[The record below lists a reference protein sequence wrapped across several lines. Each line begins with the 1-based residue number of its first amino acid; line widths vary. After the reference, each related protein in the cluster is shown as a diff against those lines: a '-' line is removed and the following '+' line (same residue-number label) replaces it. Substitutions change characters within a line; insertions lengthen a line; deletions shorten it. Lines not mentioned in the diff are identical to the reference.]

1 MKRRLVLLFILLFSC
16 TMLFGTRMAYASESK
31 GITTN
36 MFELALYA
44 DDSLKS
50 SQNKVDLS
58 GIKVDVYSS
67 ELTDFDEESS
77 LSEFAHNYAL
87 SVYTDSRGIVQFSR
101 PSDEMLILIDVATLP
116 QNTGIAISTKFY
128 RKDIAQDKLPVSKVD
143 KIVIEK
149 DFASEN
155 DYYVNAYNEE
165 GTRINVEYSL
175 TESRSEVANDKRTV
189 CLEARVGDL
198 TETYEYTI
206 PVRTNNTIEVQ
217 CVKNIDELLVDR
229 SVTDSLGPDDFTK
242 HKSFGHFIIYYN
254 SSSDTTPL
262 FISSLASALQEA
274 DTSLVNG
281 LSLNRPRT
289 NSQGTLR
296 YEVYVTDMVY
306 GTGSPAVCSLNVEN
320 GTRVS
325 NITFYGITNLNNALT
340 LKQQGTAAH
349 EYMHAI
355 IHTYSGNVPSWFHEG
370 WAHWSKVRVT
380 GIDSLQDT
388 SVDDY
393 LSITYKS
400 FFGEEHCYGKMLMPL
415 YIEQNY
421 GVTAVAN
428 SIKNLANTTSAT
440 SAISNALPSGVTFQ
454 SIFPNFMGYNYAPN
468 YFYDT
473 YLDSWSDHPYIT
485 WNYPLNG
492 YPNDAY
498 GGNINSYAAHYREF
512 DVPTS
517 GSYNLDITIRITDNP
532 MSLSGR
538 IHMTSN
544 TGVVTNWSLSS
555 GYTLVTYSTTIGVP
569 YNQGAISITN
579 TSNNQTSYHI
589 TIARS

>member
-1 MKRRLVLLFILLFSC
+1 MKKRLVLFFILLFSC
-16 TMLFGTRMAYASESK
+16 TMLFSARVAFASESK
-31 GITTN
+31 NITTN

-44 DDSLKS
+44 DASVKS

-67 ELTDFDEESS
+67 ELTGFDEKSS
-77 LSEFAHNYAL
+77 LSEFTHNYAF
-87 SVYTDSRGIVQFSR
+87 SVYTDSKGIVRFSR

-116 QNTGIAISTKFY
+116 RNTGIAISTKFY

-143 KIVIEK
+143 NIVIEK

-175 TESRSEVANDKRTV
+175 TEKSNEVIRNNRIV
-189 CLEARVGDL
+189 CMEARVGDI
-198 TETYEYTI
+198 TETCEYAI
-206 PVRTNNTIEVQ
+206 PVCTDNTVEVQ
-217 CVKNIDELLVDR
+217 CVENIQELLNEKGA
-229 SVTDSLGPDDFTK
+229 TDLLSPDDFTYK
-242 HKSFGHFIIYYN
+242 RSYGHFLICYN
-254 SSSDTTPL
+254 SSSNTTPV
-262 FISSLASALQEA
+262 FITSLASALQA
-274 DTSLVNG
+274 TDNSLVNG
-281 LSLNRPRT
+281 LSLSRPRSNT
-289 NSQGTLR
+289 QGATQYYVFVLDSEHADGR
-296 YEVYVTDMVY
+296 PAGCTMYESSGV
-306 GTGSPAVCSLNVEN
+306 
-320 GTRVS
+320 RVS
-325 NITFYGITNLNNALT
+325 YITFYGITNLNNALT
-340 LKQQGTAAH
+340 LKQQGTVAH

-355 IHTYSGNVPSWFHEG
+355 TNTYSGNVPVWFREA
-370 WAHWSKVRVT
+370 WANWAIVRVT

-400 FFGEEHCYGKMLMPL
+400 FLGEEHSYGKMLMPL

-428 SIKNLANTTSAT
+428 SIKNLANTTSAI

-454 SIFPNFMGYNYAPN
+454 SIFPDFMGYNYAPN

-473 YLDSWSDHPYIT
+473 YLDSWSDHPYIS

-498 GGNINSYAAHYREF
+498 GGTINSYAAHYREF

-544 TGVVTNWSLSS
+544 TGVVTNWSFST